1 MQLPYQKI
9 QETGSTYSKRNQHR
23 PKTKKKENQ
32 KQIEIFDNNV
42 FMLAQKV
49 LDNCYIAY
57 DKRKPHPK
65 QKKKQM
71 KKKNEKGNK
80 MENNSKV
87 IKATSETSFDDT
99 FGTIPESFYVSGR
112 NLFYLPK
119 RY

>member
-71 KKKNEKGNK
+71 KKKTKK
-80 MENNSKV
+80 KT
-87 IKATSETSFDDT
+87 KWK
-99 FGTIPESFYVSGR
+99 TIPK
-112 NLFYLPK
+112 L
-119 RY
+119 